1 MSDYTPIL
9 PTRHRNLMQWAQPV
23 IFLRKTFRVYPNEI
37 KPLLWVTA
45 IQLVMSSSAIQINNF
60 AQSAFLKRFGV
71 QSLPAVF
78 LAEAIITFFF
88 SGLVGIFMERF
99 RNVRVF
105 TVVLLYFGACIGLI
119 RLLLPLKFT
128 WIYPVLYIL
137 KSQSV
142 AILPILY
149 WDILSDVFTTQQSKR
164 LFTLVTAGGV
174 LGTTAGSLMTGRLAR
189 WLGLNNLLLIF
200 VGGMVLAAVLNELT
214 EKIVAAPM
222 ETRVDRRKGK
232 LEGKFIDNF
241 QEFFANARQSV
252 LLKYM
257 ILIIAIPNIL
267 LPIMDYQFNVVV
279 DNHFTTEAA
288 TLHFFGLYRGIS
300 NAVMFV
306 VLMVSGRIITRLGVT
321 TSLLFHPAN
330 YFLAFGSLF
339 LRFDIISGIYARF
352 STETLKT
359 TLNNPA
365 RTVLYNF
372 FPEKSRALIRV
383 FLRGAVVRI
392 SDFTGSGLLILI
404 KGLVDPRWLSIVA
417 APLTL
422 IWLFTNIRFKKVYP
436 SILLQT
442 LADKHIDWSNLED
455 VNLKALCKDKRL
467 LNKLKQRIANA
478 EPEIAAFYAEILAS
492 AKPPGWAETLI
503 DALPAQPLKIQEQ
516 ILDLLVSEDTTSAL
530 DRLILLTRSASPEL
544 LSVLLKT
551 LTRIAPKKCS
561 PVMEAFL
568 DHSDRRVQIE
578 ALSGFYLGKDPR
590 NLPIFRNRLNNL
602 LKGNESD
609 FRMGIEILGKTGDN
623 AFPDILLELSA
634 GEDPELKAW
643 AISGL
648 SKMKHPAVVDIV
660 PASFEDTSPQVRRA
674 AVEAIGILG
683 NNVPVRM
690 LINRLTDSDL
700 SIRSKAALLI
710 RQREKDALPELLSA
724 LHLPSRVLKNE
735 ILAILD
741 DIGVPA
747 VMLSSLIV
755 KELKAAYGC
764 LAQVK
769 ILESGPL
776 GPALAL
782 CRDHLLE
789 KHSDIIEIVLIG
801 LASTVFG
808 DRMKLIIRA
817 IQSKEKRDVD
827 NAIEA
832 LESSLNTD
840 IRRLLIPL
848 LGEGTMEEKLAAAR
862 EKLGNDLSMTSSLED
877 VFKELVDDPDP
888 MIQVLG
894 LYALGESARDVALFS
909 EIRRTANSENQMV
922 KEAAK
927 WALDILEAGVYTTNR
942 PPAVSPMVEK
952 ILWVRQI
959 PLFTNLRVQ
968 ELLALVSMMGFQQY
982 FKNDIV
988 LREGLPYDCLYLIF
1002 EGQVSLITGHE
1013 TDRQKVLERIGKNK
1027 FFGELA
1033 LIDGKHHPYTVKVES
1048 DVMIY
1053 MLKADDFSR
1062 LLKNF
1067 PVVSLNL
1074 CNVLIQ
1080 RIRDYQGR
1088 LESAKIKDKII

>member
-1 MSDYTPIL
+1 MNDYTPIL
-9 PTRHRNLMQWAQPV
+9 PTRHHNLMQWVQPV
-23 IFLRKTFRVYPNEI
+23 IFLRKVLRVYPNEI

-71 QSLPAVF
+71 QSLPTVF

-105 TVVLLYFGACIGLI
+105 TVVLLYFGGCIGLI
-119 RLLLPLKFT
+119 RLLLPLKFP

-174 LGTTAGSLMTGRLAR
+174 LGTTAGSLMTGKLAR

-200 VGGMVLAAVLNELT
+200 VVGMLLAAVLNELT

-241 QEFFANARQSV
+241 QEFLTNARQSV

-279 DNHFTTEAA
+279 DNHFTSEAA

-330 YFLAFGSLF
+330 YFMAFGSLF

-365 RTVLYNF
+365 RTILYNF
-372 FPEKSRALIRV
+372 FPEQSRALIRV

-422 IWLFTNIRFKKVYP
+422 IWLFTNIRLKKAYP

-442 LADKHIDWSNLED
+442 LADKQIDWSNLED
-455 VNLKALCKDKRL
+455 VNLKTLLKDKRL
-467 LNKLKQRIANA
+467 INKLKQRIASA
-478 EPEIAAFYAEILAS
+478 EPEIAAFYAEILAA
-492 AKPPGWAETLI
+492 AKPPGWADTLI
-503 DALPAQPLKIQEQ
+503 DALPAQPFQTQKRM
-516 ILDLLVSEDTTSAL
+516 LDLLVSENTESAL

-544 LSVLLKT
+544 LSYLLET
-551 LTRIAPKKCS
+551 LTRLAPQKCS
-561 PVMEAFL
+561 SVMEGFL
-568 DHSDRRVQIE
+568 DHSDRKVQIE
-578 ALSGFYLGKDPR
+578 ALSGIYLGRDPR
-590 NLPIFRNRLNNL
+590 NLPIFRNRIDNL
-602 LKGNESD
+602 LNGDESD
-609 FRMGIEILGKTGDN
+609 LRMGIEILGKTGDS
-623 AFPDILLELSA
+623 AFSNILLKFSA
-634 GEDPELKAW
+634 GEDSELKAW

-648 SKMKHPAVVDIV
+648 SKIKHQAVVDI
-660 PASFEDTSPQVRRA
+660 AQESLEDPSPQVRRA

-683 NNVPVRM
+683 NNIPVQM
-690 LINRLTDSDL
+690 LIKRLTDSDL

-710 RQREKDALPELLSA
+710 RQREKDVLPDLLSS

-735 ILAILD
+735 VLALLD
-741 DIGVPA
+741 YIGVPA
-747 VMLSSLIV
+747 VMLSSFIV
-755 KELKAAYGC
+755 NELKAAYGC
-764 LAQVK
+764 LAKVK

-789 KHSDIIEIVLIG
+789 KHNEIIEVVLRVLG
-801 LASTVFG
+801 STVFG
-808 DRMKLIIRA
+808 DRMKLIIRV
-817 IQSKEKRDVD
+817 IQSGEKRDVD

-832 LESSLNTD
+832 MESSLNTD

-848 LGEGTMEEKLAAAR
+848 LGEGTMEEKLAVAR
-862 EKLGNDLSMTSSLED
+862 EKLKDDQPMASSLED
-877 VFKELVDDPDP
+877 VFKEFVEDPDP

-894 LYALGESARDVALFS
+894 LYALGESARDNALLP
-909 EIRRTANSENQMV
+909 EIRRYANSENQMV
-922 KEAAK
+922 KEAAG
-927 WALDILEAGVYTTNR
+927 WALDILGAGIDTKNR
-942 PPAVSPMVEK
+942 PPAGPPMVEK
-952 ILWVRQI
+952 IRWIRQI

-968 ELLALVSMMGFQQY
+968 ELISLISMMAAQRY
-982 FKNDIV
+982 SKNDVV
-988 LREGLPYDCLYLIF
+988 LREGMPYDGLYLIF
-1002 EGQVSLITGHE
+1002 EGRVLLIAGHE
-1013 TDRQKVLERIGKNK
+1013 TDRQKVIECIGKNR

-1033 LIDGKHHPYTVKVES
+1033 LIDGENHPYTVKAES
-1048 DVMIY
+1048 DVIIY
-1053 MLKADDFSR
+1053 ILKADDFS
-1062 LLKNF
+1062 LLIKNS
-1067 PVVSLNL
+1067 PVVSFNL
-1074 CNVLIQ
+1074 CKVLMQ
-1080 RIRDYQGR
+1080 KIRDYQGR
-1088 LESAKIKDKII
+1088 LESAKIEG